1 MKMNFLKA
9 EYIYPSVIPYN
20 IFLGGIGRNF
30 CLGGQ
35 LSVYLTKIKS
45 QLILLF
51 KLFFATIYGFH
62 CTFWYY
68 S

>member
-1 MKMNFLKA
+1 MKMNFLKG
-9 EYIYPSVIPYN
+9 EYIYPSIIPYN

-35 LSVYLTKIKS
+35 LSVYLAKIKKS
-45 QLILLF
+45 TYFTIYVI
-51 KLFFATIYGFH
+51 FATIHGSH

>member
-35 LSVYLTKIKS
+35 LSVYLAKIKKS
-45 QLILLF
+45 TYFTIYVI
-51 KLFFATIYGFH
+51 FATIHESY